1 MVKESTQSDRF
12 TQKARAMEWRILGHP
27 RSRHQQPRV
36 RLPAATASLA
46 GGAEKALPMT
56 MREATGESHL

>member
-46 GGAEKALPMT
+46 GGAA
-56 MREATGESHL
+56 GQ